1 MHRSVD
7 FSRSKG
13 FTLVELLVV
22 IAIIGILSSVA
33 LVGFS
38 GSRAK
43 ARDAKRVSDL
53 QNILKDVIV
62 RQGFSSVSLGC
73 ANSNGANLITNCTLL
88 TAYRDPGTTPTTQC
102 NIGPF
107 PAPTRCQYTV
117 FEPLL
122 TSGSRST
129 ATLATDNFEICAY
142 LEQGTGPYSAGNVQI
157 NSNNPAVVAG
167 C

>member
-1 MHRSVD
+1 MRRP
-7 FSRSKG
+7 FATLRGRG

-22 IAIIGILSSVA
+22 IAVIGVLSSII

-43 ARDAKRVSDL
+43 ARDAKRISDL

-62 RQGFSSVSLGC
+62 KQGFASVSLGC
-73 ANSNGANLITNCTLL
+73 TNPTGTNLITNCTLL
-88 TAYRDPGTTPTTQC
+88 SGYVDPGNTPTTLC
-102 NIGPF
+102 AKGPF
-107 PAPTRCQYTV
+107 PAPRACQYTV
-117 FEPLL
+117 FDPG
-122 TSGSRST
+122 TSVI
-129 ATLATDNFEICAY
+129 ATDNFEICAY
-142 LEQGTGPYSAGNVQI
+142 LERGTGPYSQGNVQI